1 MQLSIADFDTPEDIK
16 EFLRDNT
23 DRVWI
28 VGGAVRD
35 LILGRKP
42 ADYDFLLTD
51 VAEEE
56 MDDLL
61 GRAERAGDHFP
72 VYLWQ
77 GVEFTRTSSSSPWSD
92 LKRRDFTINSL
103 AVKLAGG
110 RIYDPQGGFYD
121 LENKLLQPLPGAFS
135 RDAHRFYRALRFS
148 SQLPEF
154 DLTEHCYNKLADM
167 EERALAG
174 IFPERVAEEF
184 KDVLMAE
191 CGERFFFLLDEL
203 DISSPHFSWLETDL
217 QRSLQRWRAVRHL
230 SGRPKLLF
238 AALALDAASEKEL
251 QEVHDVLPL
260 PKKWY
265 RAAELAAKAVEKVRN
280 WQEISPAELAETL
293 AGLKTDILNLQEC
306 VLLARASSRSRE
318 DFRSPEQEQRY
329 YHQLLALHRALSDA
343 VRGQDLL
350 NQLREGPELGRE
362 LLQRRKK
369 WLERNREEYH
379 KI

>member
-1 MQLSIADFDTPEDIK
+1 LSIADFDIPEDIK
-16 EFLRDNT
+16 AFLRDNA

-35 LILGRKP
+35 LILGREP
-42 ADYDFLLTD
+42 ADYDFLITD

-61 GRAERAGDHFP
+61 GRAERAGEHFP

-77 GVEFTRTSSSSPWSD
+77 GVEFTRTSSSFPWSD

-135 RDAHRFYRALRFS
+135 RDAHRFYRALRFI

-167 EERALAG
+167 EEKALAE

-184 KDVLMAE
+184 KLVLTAE

-217 QRSLQRWRAVRHL
+217 QRSLKRWRAVRQL
-230 SGRPKLLF
+230 SDHPKLLF
-238 AALALDAASEKEL
+238 AALALDTACKREL
-251 QEVHDVLPL
+251 QGVHDILPL

-265 RAAELAAKAVEKVRN
+265 RAAELAAKAVEEVRN

-293 AGLKTDILNLQEC
+293 AGLKTDVLNLQEC
-306 VLLARASSRSRE
+306 VLLARASSRIRHE
-318 DFRSPEQEQRY
+318 FRNLEQERRY
-329 YHQLLALHRALSDA
+329 YHQLLALNRDLNDA
-343 VRGQDLL
+343 VKGHDLL
-350 NQLREGPELGRE
+350 NQMCQGPELGRE
-362 LLQRRKK
+362 LLDRRKR

-379 KI
+379 QI